1 MGAPQCGSLEEGRSQ
16 MMPRTGGGSSPAA
29 DERWCMPCVGGG
41 DASHGYGGLVGAHQR
56 GSLEVEEKL
65 INGTEGVEARRRP
78 SASGA
83 QPLCRWRRELRP
95 CEASRRGLG
104 EIRSVCWAGP
114 YPRGGYVSGH
124 VLNIPKIK

>member
-1 MGAPQCGSLEEGRSQ
+1 
-16 MMPRTGGGSSPAA
+16 
-29 DERWCMPCVGGG
+29 MPCIGGG
-41 DASHGYGGLVGAHQR
+41 DAGRGYGGLVGAHQR

-83 QPLCRWRRELRP
+83 QPLCRWRRACAQAAARV
-95 CEASRRGLG
+95 ATVRGVATGLG
-104 EIRSVCWAGP
+104 EIRSVCWAG
-114 YPRGGYVSGH
+114 RIREVDTSGH